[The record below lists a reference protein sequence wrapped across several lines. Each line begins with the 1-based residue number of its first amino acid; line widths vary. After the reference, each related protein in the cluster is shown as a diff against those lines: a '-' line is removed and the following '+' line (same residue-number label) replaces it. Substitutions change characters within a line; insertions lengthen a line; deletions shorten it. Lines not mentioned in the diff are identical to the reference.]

1 MHRVEGQIVDVV
13 QGKIFPGAVL
23 FDQSKILEIKHLKEA
38 PSQYVMPGLIDAH
51 VHIESSMLV
60 PSEFARVAVRHGT
73 VGTVSDPHEI
83 GNVLGVEGVL
93 YMIENG
99 KKVPFY
105 FHFGAPSCV
114 PATKFET
121 AGAEIGVADVKRLLE
136 MPEVIY
142 LSEMMNYPGVIHG
155 DSEVMAKIR
164 VAQELGKAVDGH
176 APGLRG
182 KDLDAYLAAGITTD
196 HECFTYEEGK
206 EKLEKGMK
214 VLIREGSAARNFAAL
229 IPLLR
234 EYPER
239 IMFCTDDMPDGL
251 EEGHINKLV
260 ARAINEGYDPMAAI
274 RAATL
279 NPVEHYGLK
288 TGLLQVGD
296 PASFIVVK
304 DLKSFDILQTYIQGQ
319 KVAENGVCLFEGP
332 SVECVNRFDRQPIG
346 LKDLQVRADEGLVHV
361 IEAID
366 GELITKKGVYA
377 PKIDKGYVVSDPS
390 RDLLKLVVVNRYRQA
405 PVAVALIK
413 NFGLKRG
420 ALGASV
426 AHDSHNVIAVGVTDE
441 ELFLA
446 VNSLIEAK
454 GGLAVVDGTQVDLL
468 KLPVAGLMSDRPSH
482 EVSKL
487 NRQLQKRAKALGC
500 PLQAPFVTLSFMA
513 LLVIPD
519 LKLSDLGLF
528 DGRHFAFT
536 PLSAEFQA

>member
-1 MHRVEGQIVDVV
+1 MQTVEGQIVDVIH
-13 QGKIFPGAVL
+13 GTIYPGAVV
-23 FDQSKILEIKHLKEA
+23 FDEGKILEIKRLKEA
-38 PSQYVMPGLIDAH
+38 PRQYVMPGLIDAH

-83 GNVLGVEGVL
+83 GNVLGVDGVL

-99 KKVPFY
+99 QQVPFY

-114 PATKFET
+114 PATRFET
-121 AGAEIGVADVKRLLE
+121 AGAEINVADVKRLLE
-136 MPEVIY
+136 MPEILY
-142 LSEMMNYPGVIHG
+142 LSEMMNYPGVIQA
-155 DSEVMAKIR
+155 DPEVMAKIR
-164 VAQELGKAVDGH
+164 AAHELGKKVDGH

-182 KDLDAYLAAGITTD
+182 AELDAYLAAGISTD

-229 IPLLR
+229 IRLLR
-234 EYPER
+234 EYPEQ

-251 EEGHINKLV
+251 EDGHINQLL
-260 ARAINEGYDPMAAI
+260 ARAIQEGYDPMAAI

-279 NPVEHYGLK
+279 NPVKHYGLK
-288 TGLLQVGD
+288 TGLLQIGD
-296 PASFIVVK
+296 PATFIVVK
-304 DLKSFDILQTYIQGQ
+304 DLESFQILQTWIKGQ
-319 KVAENGVCLFEGP
+319 KVAEKGVCLFEGP
-332 SVECVNRFDRQPIG
+332 PVGCVNFFDRQPIS
-346 LKDLQVRADEGLVHV
+346 LEDLQVKAAGNSLKV

-366 GELITKKGVYA
+366 GELITKQGMYP
-377 PKIDKGYVVSDPS
+377 PKIENGFVVSDPS
-390 RDLLKLVVVNRYRQA
+390 RDLLKMVVVNRYQEA
-405 PVAVALIK
+405 PVAVGFIK

-420 ALGASV
+420 ALAGSV
-426 AHDSHNVIAVGVTDE
+426 AHDSHNVIAVGASDE
-441 ELFLA
+441 ELLLA

-454 GGLAVVDGTQVDLL
+454 GGLAVVDGTHVDLL

-500 PLQAPFVTLSFMA
+500 PLKAPFVTLSFMA
-513 LLVIPD
+513 LLVIPE

-528 DGRHFAFT
+528 DGKSFVFES
-536 PLSAEFQA
+536 LQKEI

>member
-1 MHRVEGQIVDVV
+1 
-13 QGKIFPGAVL
+13 
-23 FDQSKILEIKHLKEA
+23 
-38 PSQYVMPGLIDAH
+38 
-51 VHIESSMLV
+51 MLV

-83 GNVLGVEGVL
+83 GNVLGVDGVL

-99 KKVPFY
+99 KKVPFS

-155 DSEVMAKIR
+155 DAEVMAKIR
-164 VAQELGKAVDGH
+164 VAHELGKVVDGH
-176 APGLRG
+176 APGVRG

-234 EYPER
+234 EYPGQ

-304 DLKSFDILQTYIQGQ
+304 DLKSFDVHQTYIKGH

-332 SVECVNRFDRQPIG
+332 QVECVNRFDRQPIG
-346 LKDLQVRADEGLVHV
+346 LEDLQVRAEAGSIHV

-366 GELITKKGVYA
+366 GELITKKGIYA
-377 PKIDKGYVVSDPS
+377 PKIDKGFAISDPS
-390 RDLLKLVVVNRYRQA
+390 RDILKLVVVNRYRKA
-405 PVAVALIK
+405 PVAVAFIK

-420 ALGASV
+420 ALAASV
-426 AHDSHNVIAVGVTDE
+426 AHDSHNVIAVGASDE
-441 ELFLA
+441 ELLLA

-454 GGLAVVDGTQVDLL
+454 GGLALVDGKRLDLL

-487 NRQLQKRAKALGC
+487 NRELQNKAKDLGC
-500 PLQAPFVTLSFMA
+500 KLQAPFVTLSFMA

-528 DGRHFAFT
+528 DGKRFDFT
-536 PLSAEFQA
+536 TLTSEFQD